1 MGETA
6 QQRAVRTYRSRLRR
20 RGMARVEI
28 VARNADRDL
37 IRALA
42 KRLAGDSPDAAEI
55 RAAVSRM
62 IAAELPEQGG
72 ILAVLR
78 RSPLVGANLV
88 FSRPKEFGRG
98 CMMAC
103 GLRHRAA
110 RR

>member
-55 RAAVSRM
+55 RAAVSR
-62 IAAELPEQGG
+62 IHRWSAP
-72 ILAVLR
+72 ISCSAVR
-78 RSPLVGANLV
+78 KNLGV
-88 FSRPKEFGRG
+88 DV
-98 CMMAC
+98 
-103 GLRHRAA
+103 
-110 RR
+110 